1 MIGGSPNP
9 DERNQ
14 SPMTNRKPRFFPS
27 ILIASALALIAAPA
41 HAQHDHGGGAAG
53 EASAELPESF
63 SQPMPLFE
71 TALGDHHHPISTDNE
86 KAQAYFDQGFRLMYA
101 FGKEDAVRSFREAW
115 RNDPDCAI
123 CYWGEAWAW
132 GSYLNGP
139 MRPFEAPHAYA
150 AMQEAVARIDGASE
164 KERAYIEAITT
175 RYVEDFDPAQRRDQD
190 EAYADAM
197 RKLSEA
203 YPDDLDAVTL
213 YGDALFLLEPRRG
226 TRDLNDPNVQRL
238 HGVLESV
245 LDRDITHPGA
255 CHLYIH
261 ATESTV
267 NPGLA
272 SGCAEHLGSEI
283 PGASHINHM
292 PSHTWNEIGRWA
304 DGVRA
309 NLDAW
314 HSDLKAEVGE
324 GVAIYPTHNLHM
336 LLFAASMDGQG
347 AIAIQAGKDYAK
359 LTGDSVFHVLTL
371 VRFGRFD
378 EVLEVTERPE
388 QDGPGGLWDFAQ
400 GYAHLR
406 TGDAD
411 FAQVYLDR
419 VLKLADETNAR
430 FRFDSAE
437 LLLKTVGGILEG
449 EIRRADGHLH
459 AAIESF
465 ERAVEVEDQL
475 EYSEPEPLPFAAR
488 HWLGAAL
495 LEAGRFADAERV
507 YRAELEDHPN
517 NGWSLLGLTQALE
530 AQGKASPDVAAEFEE
545 SWARSDTWMAASRF

>member
-1 MIGGSPNP
+1 MIGGSLNP

-14 SPMTNRKPRFFPS
+14 SPMTNRKPRFFLS

-41 HAQHDHGGGAAG
+41 PAQHDHGGGPDDGA
-53 EASAELPESF
+53 AELPEIF
-63 SQPMPLFE
+63 GEPMPLFE
-71 TALGDHHHPISTDNE
+71 TALGDHHHPISSDNE
-86 KAQAYFDQGFRLMYA
+86 KAQAWFDQGFRLMYA

-115 RNDPDCAI
+115 KHDPDCAI

-139 MRPFEAPHAYA
+139 MRPFEAPFAYA
-150 AMQEAVARIDGASE
+150 AMQEAVARIDGASP

-175 RYVEDFDPAQRRDQD
+175 RYVQDFDPAQRRDQD
-190 EAYADAM
+190 EAYAEAM

-267 NPGLA
+267 DPGLA

-517 NGWSLLGLTQALE
+517 NGWSLFGLKQALD
-530 AQGKASPDVAAEFEE
+530 AQGKASADVEAEFEK
-545 SWARSDTWMAASRF
+545 SWARSDTWMPASRF